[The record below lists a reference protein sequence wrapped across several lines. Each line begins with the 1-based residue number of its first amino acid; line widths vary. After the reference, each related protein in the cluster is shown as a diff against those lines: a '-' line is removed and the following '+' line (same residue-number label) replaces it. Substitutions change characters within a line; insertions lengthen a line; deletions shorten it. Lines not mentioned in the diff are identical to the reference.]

1 MVHTHFYVWRGLTAG
16 PDVRGYDCPAMT
28 IARSA
33 NGRRPLNPRLTMP
46 QLWAFLAVALP
57 VVAALGASLS
67 TIDLAYNV
75 RAGQIMLD
83 TGSVLRTDPFSFTS
97 AGLPWLNQQWGAQL
111 LFGLSYR
118 VGGFD
123 AIAVVRALAVGSV
136 YLLIY
141 LSCRALGA
149 SMRVAA
155 GLVLLGFTASMV
167 GLAARPQVF
176 ATVLFALVVW
186 ILATRRATRWVWAI
200 PALVL
205 MWANVHGTFPL
216 GILLAGLACVE
227 AALRRKPDQVRTL
240 LLVTLA
246 AVAATLV
253 NPFGPRVWSYAL
265 GIPASATI
273 RGSITEWQAPTARNP
288 FGAVFFLSG
297 GLVAAILARQRKPTP
312 VLALVALAM
321 FFGLGLYAMRATL
334 WWGLIF
340 PPVVSAVLGG
350 TRPATAPTDERPSHA
365 NALIAVF
372 VVLVGLSFVPW
383 LRERNPLLAEPGLLT
398 TAPGGITSAVSS
410 NLAPGERMFN
420 AQIWGSWFELAL
432 PADKV
437 FVDSRIELY
446 PTAVWKD
453 YYSVSEGQEGWQQI
467 LDRWDIGLVAASRS
481 QQAALIPRIS
491 RDPGWERVY
500 ADRQGVVFVR
510 SP

>member
-1 MVHTHFYVWRGLTAG
+1 MRHTQFYVYEALTCG
-16 PDVRGYDCPAMT
+16 GMDWGYDGATMSPAQNVIKRT
-28 IARSA
+28 SF
-33 NGRRPLNPRLTMP
+33 GPRLTMP
-46 QLWAFLAVALP
+46 QLWAFLAIALP
-57 VVAALGASLS
+57 AVAALGASLS

-83 TGSVLRTDPFSFTS
+83 TGSVLRTDTFSFTS
-97 AGLPWLNQQWGAQL
+97 AGLPWLNQQWGAQVL
-111 LFGLSYR
+111 LGIAYR

-136 YLLIY
+136 YLLTY
-141 LSCRALGA
+141 LSCRAFAA

-155 GLVLLGFTASMV
+155 GLVLLGFAASMI
-167 GLAARPQVF
+167 GLAARPQIF

-186 ILATRRATRWVWAI
+186 ILATRRTTKWVWAI

-205 MWANVHGTFPL
+205 VWANVHGTFPL
-216 GILLAGLACVE
+216 GILLAGLASVE
-227 AALRRKPDQVRTL
+227 AALRRKPNQTRTL
-240 LLVTLA
+240 LLVTLVA
-246 AVAATLV
+246 AAATLI

-273 RGSITEWQAPTARNP
+273 RGSITEWQVPTARNP
-288 FGAVFFLSG
+288 FGLVFFLSG
-297 GLVAAILARQRKPTP
+297 GMVAAILARQRKPTP

-340 PPVVSAVLGG
+340 PPVVSAVLGE
-350 TRPATAPTDERPSHA
+350 TRPAAPPTDERPSRA
-365 NALIAVF
+365 TALIAAF
-372 VVLVGLSFVPW
+372 VVILGLSFAPW
-383 LRERNPLLAEPGLLT
+383 LREQNPLLAEPGLLT
-398 TAPGGITSAVSS
+398 TAPRGITSAVSS

-420 AQIWGSWFELAL
+420 AQIWGSWFEFAL
-432 PADKV
+432 PADRI

-446 PTAVWKD
+446 PAAVWKD
-453 YYSVSEGQEGWQQI
+453 YYSVSQGQEGWQQI

-500 ADRQGVVFVR
+500 ADGQGVVFVR
-510 SP
+510 RP